1 MSHPPEHYAKLMIED
16 LDLEDEIDQLN
27 SLQLLQTLQKVPVDQ
42 IVARNGMFE
51 KFMFMSVPWKPLV
64 DAYASKPFIPYDPK
78 ILISEGDYNKVSHK
92 DYTQCVNFKISVS
105 LGFYVKSIL
114 WIIEVQELP
123 FTPTYGLLWI
133 LFIW

>member
-16 LDLEDEIDQLN
+16 LELEDEIDQLN
-27 SLQLLQTLQKVPVDQ
+27 SLQLLQALQKVPVDQ

-78 ILISEGDYNKVSHK
+78 ILISEGDYNKVSLRLHEM
-92 DYTQCVNFKISVS
+92 TRH
-105 LGFYVKSIL
+105 GM
-114 WIIEVQELP
+114 
-123 FTPTYGLLWI
+123 T
-133 LFIW
+133 